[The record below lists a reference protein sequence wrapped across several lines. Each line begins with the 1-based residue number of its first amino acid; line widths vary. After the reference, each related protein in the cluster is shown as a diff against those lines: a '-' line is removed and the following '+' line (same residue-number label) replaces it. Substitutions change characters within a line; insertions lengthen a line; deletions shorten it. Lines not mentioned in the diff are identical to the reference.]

1 MATCIQEIDH
11 DLAFDFL
18 TEDEAAFLE
27 SNKSSLNYKKGEII
41 LKQGTFANNIL
52 FIKTGLCKIYIQ
64 GIQKKIVLTL
74 KKEKNFLGITSL
86 YYDKKLYLY
95 SASALEEC
103 EIDFYDKEAFKEV
116 MKKNALFTNE
126 IVKYLNHNS
135 VKIYGRIACLAE
147 KNARGKVADMLLC
160 FANNLFGCFEFT
172 VPLSRMDLAEFADLS
187 MENTIRILKEFEKD
201 GIITLDGKKLS
212 ILNVEAL
219 ERISQFG

>member
-1 MATCIQEIDH
+1 MATCIKDIDH
-11 DLAFDFL
+11 DVAFDYL
-18 TEDEAAFLE
+18 SDEESSFLE
-27 SNKSSLNYKKGEII
+27 KNKSSLKYNKGEVI

-52 FIKTGLCKIYIQ
+52 FVRTGLCKIYIQ
-64 GIQKKIVLTL
+64 GTQKKVILTL

-95 SASALEEC
+95 SASAIEDC
-103 EIDFYDKEAFKEV
+103 EIDFYDKESFKQV
-116 MKKNALFTNE
+116 MRNNALFSNE
-126 IVKYLNHNS
+126 IVKYLNYNS

-160 FANNLFGCFEFT
+160 FANNLFGCLEFT
-172 VPLSRMDLAEFADLS
+172 VPLSRQDLAEFADLS

-201 GIITLDGKKLS
+201 GLISVDGKTIA

-219 ERISQFG
+219 ERIRQFG

>member
-1 MATCIQEIDH
+1 MAICIQDIDH
-11 DLAFDFL
+11 DVAFDFL
-18 TEDEAAFLE
+18 TDEETAFLNR
-27 SNKSSLNYKKGEII
+27 NKSSLLYKKGEIV

-52 FIKTGLCKIYIQ
+52 YVKTGLCKIYIE
-64 GIQKKIVLTL
+64 GAQKKIVLTL
-74 KKEKNFLGITSL
+74 KKDKNFLGITSL
-86 YYDKKLYLY
+86 YYEKKLYLY
-95 SASALEEC
+95 SASALEDC
-103 EIDFYDKEAFKEV
+103 EIDFYDKESFKQI

-172 VPLSRMDLAEFADLS
+172 IPLSRMDLAEFADLS
-187 MENTIRILKEFEKD
+187 MENTIRILKEFDKD
-201 GIITLDGKKLS
+201 GLIILDGKNLS
-212 ILNVEAL
+212 IINVEAL